1 MAKKE
6 IKSIKLD
13 EEELEI
19 LEALEKGQLER
30 VKNFDEEI
38 AFAKEAAENF
48 FKKDARLNI
57 RISSN
62 DLNNL
67 KRKAAYKGL
76 PYQTFIAGL
85 LHEIAAGHFQT

>member
-1 MAKKE
+1 MNKRK
-6 IKSIKLD
+6 ISDIQFD
-13 EEELEI
+13 EEEREI
-19 LEALEKGQLER
+19 LAAFEQGTLKR
-30 VKNFDEEI
+30 VKKFNEEMS
-38 AFAKEAAENF
+38 FAEEAAENF

-62 DLNNL
+62 DLMNL

-85 LHEIAAGHFQT
+85 LHEIASGHFNV